1 MSFDPDRPLSIF
13 AYAYTS
19 AVGVAM
25 LLFGP
30 LVIGAYVDTEGLTET
45 QAGYLFSLEMAGYA
59 LSSAL
64 VFAVITRLNWRHI
77 LLAGVFLAV
86 SANIT
91 SIYLHDYTGLAGFR
105 FMAGFGAGLLMNIT
119 MVSIALTLN
128 IDRNYGFWA
137 VLQLT
142 VGAAG
147 LYLLPGFM
155 PAYGLAAPFLTI
167 TVLALLVLP
176 LVKRFPEHG
185 RTAGATPGKY
195 NKLFLGLTGLLG
207 IFIYYSGQAAVWAYI
222 ERVGIA
228 AGIGPGS
235 VGSVLSASLVAAI
248 LGAALATWLGDR
260 LGRRLPVAAS
270 MICSAAGISF
280 LWGVQSIYPYVIAA
294 CLFNAAWYFCLPYLS
309 AIIANIDTDGRLVIG
324 LAVVFPSAL
333 AAGPA
338 LATWALAGAGYGPVL
353 WIGMLSLPVGLIIMW
368 KAAAQNST

>member
-105 FMAGFGAGLLMNIT
+105 FMAGLGAGLLMNIT

-280 LWGVQSIYPYVIAA
+280 LWGVQSVYPYIIAA

-368 KAAAQNST
+368 KAAAENST

>member
-1 MSFDPDRPLSIF
+1 M
-13 AYAYTS
+13 
-19 AVGVAM
+19 
-25 LLFGP
+25 
-30 LVIGAYVDTEGLTET
+30 
-45 QAGYLFSLEMAGYA
+45 
-59 LSSAL
+59 
-64 VFAVITRLNWRHI
+64 
-77 LLAGVFLAV
+77 
-86 SANIT
+86 
-91 SIYLHDYTGLAGFR
+91 
-105 FMAGFGAGLLMNIT
+105 
-119 MVSIALTLN
+119 
-128 IDRNYGFWA
+128 
-137 VLQLT
+137 
-142 VGAAG
+142 
-147 LYLLPGFM
+147 
-155 PAYGLAAPFLTI
+155 
-167 TVLALLVLP
+167 
-176 LVKRFPEHG
+176 
-185 RTAGATPGKY
+185 
-195 NKLFLGLTGLLG
+195 
-207 IFIYYSGQAAVWAYI
+207 
-222 ERVGIA
+222 GIA

-280 LWGVQSIYPYVIAA
+280 LWGVQSVYPYIIAA

>member
-1 MSFDPDRPLSIF
+1 
-13 AYAYTS
+13 
-19 AVGVAM
+19 M

-105 FMAGFGAGLLMNIT
+105 FMAGLGAGLLMNIT

-195 NKLFLGLTGLLG
+195 NNLFLGLTGLLG

-248 LGAALATWLGDR
+248 LGAALATCLGDR

-280 LWGVQSIYPYVIAA
+280 LWGLQSVYPYIIAA

>member
-64 VFAVITRLNWRHI
+64 VFAVIPRLNWRHI

>member
-1 MSFDPDRPLSIF
+1 
-13 AYAYTS
+13 
-19 AVGVAM
+19 M

-30 LVIGAYVDTEGLTET
+30 LVIGAYVDIEGLTET

-64 VFAVITRLNWRHI
+64 VFVVITRVNWRHI
-77 LLAGVFLAV
+77 LLAGVLMIV
-86 SANIT
+86 SANII
-91 SIYLHDYTGLAGFR
+91 SIYLNEYAGLAAIR
-105 FMAGFGAGLLMNIT
+105 FMAGLGAGLLMNIT

-137 VLQLT
+137 VLQLI

-147 LYLLPGFM
+147 LYLLPGFI

-176 LVKRFPEHG
+176 LVKRFPENG
-185 RTAGATPGKY
+185 RAAGATPGKH
-195 NKLFLGLTGLLG
+195 NKLFLGLAGLLG
-207 IFIYYSGQAAVWAYI
+207 IFIYYGGQAAVWAYI

-228 AGIGPGS
+228 AGIDPVS
-235 VGSVLSASLVAAI
+235 VGSVLSASLLAAV

-260 LGRRLPVAAS
+260 WGRRLPVVAS
-270 MICSAAGISF
+270 MVCSATGISL
-280 LWGVQSIYPYVIAA
+280 LWGVQSVYPYFIAA

-324 LAVVFPSAL
+324 LAIVFPSAL

-338 LATWALAGAGYGPVL
+338 LTTWVLAGAGYGPVL
-353 WIGMLSLPVGLIIMW
+353 WTGLLSLPIGLIIMW
-368 KAAAQNST
+368 KAAARNRT